1 VYFDHDNN
9 SFAEQSGWVGKDD
22 GLLVFDKN
30 NNGKID
36 DGSELFGNFVI
47 CACCGGKTTLL
58 LMGVVAAIY
67 FIRIAVGGIKRS
79 KFQ

>member
-36 DGSELFGNFVI
+36 DQRL
-47 CACCGGKTTLL
+47 CAGIVFKDEQCTCFD
-58 LMGVVAAIY
+58 I
-67 FIRIAVGGIKRS
+67 IRIGFVLWIKR
-79 KFQ
+79 KQLVKA

>member
-22 GLLVFDKN
+22 GSLVFDKN

-36 DGSELFGNFVI
+36 DGP
-47 CACCGGKTTLL
+47 
-58 LMGVVAAIY
+58 GVQ
-67 FIRIAVGGIKRS
+67 F
-79 KFQ
+79 

>member
-1 VYFDHDNN
+1 LSHLLDLLRLEYQHEIEDYQETTSKENSGVYFDHDNN

-36 DGSELFGNFVI
+36 QDWLCIVD
-47 CACCGGKTTLL
+47 
-58 LMGVVAAIY
+58 
-67 FIRIAVGGIKRS
+67 
-79 KFQ
+79 

>member
-1 VYFDHDNN
+1 LQSCYN

-36 DGSELFGNFVI
+36 D
-47 CACCGGKTTLL
+47 
-58 LMGVVAAIY
+58 Y

-79 KFQ
+79 NTCLTQTKEFALV

>member
-36 DGSELFGNFVI
+36 DGSELSGERITEAAWSSVLSESIRALN
-47 CACCGGKTTLL
+47 ACGSSVCSFK
-58 LMGVVAAIY
+58 
-67 FIRIAVGGIKRS
+67 
-79 KFQ
+79 

>member
-1 VYFDHDNN
+1 LVETTSKENSGVYFDHDNN

-36 DGSELFGNFVI
+36 DGSER
-47 CACCGGKTTLL
+47 C
-58 LMGVVAAIY
+58 Y
-67 FIRIAVGGIKRS
+67 
-79 KFQ
+79 